1 MRCLVTGAA
10 GFIGSHLSEALIKE
24 GHQVTGIDC
33 FIDYYPRALKE
44 ENIKGLKEESRFT
57 FIEKNLLEMNLR
69 EIVSGIDCIFHQAAQ
84 AGVRASWGKDFRIYT
99 ENNIN
104 ATQELL
110 EACIGAKI
118 KRFVFASSSSLYG
131 DAANIPMKEGDTLYP
146 VSPYG
151 VSKMASEALCYLY
164 WRNFSIPTVSL
175 RYFTVYGPR
184 QRPDMAFNRFIRAIL
199 DEKEIVIYGDGKQ
212 TRDFTY
218 ITDIVKANILASEKG
233 KNGETYNIGGGSRV
247 SINDVLK
254 TLEALSEKKIR
265 VTYQECEKGDMK
277 HTFAD
282 TEKAKKQ
289 LGYSPEIILR
299 EGLEKEYQ
307 WLKGGR

>member
-10 GFIGSHLSEALIKE
+10 GFIGSHLSEALIRE
-24 GHQVTGIDC
+24 GHLVTGIDC
-33 FIDYYPRALKE
+33 FIDYYPRSLKE
-44 ENIKGLKEESRFT
+44 DNIKELKKNTQFS
-57 FIEKNLLEMNLR
+57 FIEKNLLDLDLKG
-69 EIVSGIDCIFHQAAQ
+69 IVSGVDCIFHQAAQ
-84 AGVRASWGKDFRIYT
+84 AGVRASWGKDFTIYT
-99 ENNIN
+99 ENNIR

-110 EACIGAKI
+110 EACIGAEI
-118 KRFVFASSSSLYG
+118 GRFVFASSSSVYG
-131 DAANIPMKEGDTLYP
+131 DSRNIPMQEDDTLYP

-164 WRNFSIPTVSL
+164 WKNFSVPTVSL

-199 DEKEIVIYGDGKQ
+199 DDREIGIYGDGEQ

-218 ITDIVKANILASEKG
+218 IADIVKANILAFEKG

-247 SINDVLK
+247 SVNDVLK
-254 TLEALSEKKIR
+254 TLETLSGKKLRI
-265 VTYQECEKGDMK
+265 TYQEFQKGDMR

-282 TEKAKKQ
+282 TDKAKKQ
-289 LGYSPEIILR
+289 LGYSPEITMER
-299 EGLEKEYQ
+299 GLEKEYQ
-307 WLKGGR
+307 WLKGGK